1 MYFKELGGK
10 YKFDYFSD
18 KKKINAFQISLDYKE
33 GGNWKHLHFQG

>member
-33 GGNWKHLHFQG
+33 GGN